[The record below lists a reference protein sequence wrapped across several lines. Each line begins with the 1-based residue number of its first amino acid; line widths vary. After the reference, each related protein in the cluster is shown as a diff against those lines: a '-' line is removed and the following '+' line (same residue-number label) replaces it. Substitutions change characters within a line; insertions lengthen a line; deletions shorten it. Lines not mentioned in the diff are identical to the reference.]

1 MHPELFIPLYISFV
15 CTAYLLKY
23 WIRRAKKAKLTG
35 KDIHKLNKPEV
46 AELGGVPVIVGF
58 LTGLLFYIGMETFYF
73 GFTTKNLEMMAA
85 LSAVLFTTV
94 VAFIDD
100 ILGWKKG
107 LKQWQKPI
115 VILLAGLP
123 LAVVN
128 SGVSTI
134 AIPILGR
141 INLGILFPLVLIPF
155 AITGAANGFNMLA
168 GYNGLE
174 TGMGI
179 IILSTLGFFAWL
191 NKNSWVTMIAM
202 TMVFALL
209 ALYYYN
215 RHPAKVFPGNITTY
229 SVGALIAVI
238 AILGNMERIALVL
251 FIPYFIEF
259 GLKAR
264 GKFKKESFAKV
275 LPDGSLISRYHN
287 FYGLEHVVV
296 TFLRG
301 LKGKAYEKEVVYT
314 IFLIELMIVAIL
326 FLVV

>member
-1 MHPELFIPLYISFV
+1 MHIELFIPLYISFI

-23 WIRRAKKAKLTG
+23 WIRRAKKARLTG
-35 KDIHKLNKPEV
+35 KDIHKLTKPEV
-46 AELGGVPVIVGF
+46 AELGGVPVIIGF

-85 LSAVLFTTV
+85 LGTVLFTTI

-134 AIPILGR
+134 SIPEIGLV
-141 INLGILFPLVLIPF
+141 NLGILFPLVLIPL

-179 IILSTLGFFAWL
+179 IILSTLGFSAWL
-191 NKNSWVTMIAM
+191 NEASWVTMIAM
-202 TMVFALL
+202 IMVFALL
-209 ALYYYN
+209 ALYHFNKY
-215 RHPAKVFPGNITTY
+215 PSKVFPGNITTY
-229 SVGALIAVI
+229 STGALIATT
-238 AILGNMERIALVL
+238 AILANMERIALIL
-251 FIPYFIEF
+251 FIPYFAEF
-259 GLKAR
+259 ALKAR
-264 GKFKKESFAKV
+264 GRFKKESFAKV
-275 LPDGSLISRYHN
+275 LPDGSLIQPYKK
-287 FYGLEHVVV
+287 FYGLEHITVA
-296 TFLRG
+296 FLRG
-301 LKGKAYEKEVVYT
+301 LKGRAYEKEVVYT
-314 IFLIELMIVAIL
+314 IFLMELIIVATT
-326 FLVV
+326 FLMV